1 MVIMQFCAY
10 LYVQNVSLLVV
21 QYVFFYYKLFKKKED
36 YLRDIQVTLER
47 GKKIQN
53 RNLPAFYDSFLIPWV

>member
-36 YLRDIQVTLER
+36 YLRDIQVTLEWE
-47 GKKIQN
+47 KNPKSKFAC
-53 RNLPAFYDSFLIPWV
+53 LL